1 MHGLMILAPIAGKGI
16 VRTQGRSNM
25 EFTLYTL
32 PTCGICHMIK
42 TKLENKNIS
51 FKEENFSEIA
61 ELLQVDHAPVLK
73 MTDSDKVQFITSPSE
88 MAQLINNYVG

>member
-1 MHGLMILAPIAGKGI
+1 
-16 VRTQGRSNM
+16 M

-42 TKLENKNIS
+42 TKLENKNIA

-61 ELLQVDHAPVLK
+61 DLLQTDHAPVLK
-73 MTDSDKVQFITSPSE
+73 MADSDKVQFITSPSE